1 MNITFVDL
9 KKQYTAIQDQI
20 NAAVHKVIAESA
32 FVGGKYVQT
41 FEQEFAHFCK
51 AQHCVGVGNGT
62 DALYLA
68 LWGLGIGAGD
78 EVITAANS
86 FIATSEAV
94 TMTGASVVFVDCDP
108 DTYNIDV
115 DKIEPAVTKKTKA
128 IIPVH
133 LYGQPANM
141 PKIKDIAAKYKLFI
155 IEDASQAHG
164 ATIENHRVGT
174 FGDVACFSFYPG
186 KNLGAYGDAGAIVT
200 DNEELARQCRM
211 MANHG
216 STEKYNHRFEGIN
229 SRLDGVQAAVLSVK
243 LRYLEDWTER
253 RRAYAALYRQLLK
266 DSHVICPAEMNRAR
280 HVYHLFVIRLAQRD
294 SILAAMKQRGIATGI
309 HYPIAL
315 PFLDAYGHLG
325 HRPSDFPI
333 AYQYAAE
340 ILSLPI
346 YPELER
352 DQIEY
357 VCAQLLDIQKNCEG
371 EQVNA

>member
-1 MNITFVDL
+1 MDITFIDL
-9 KKQYTAIQDQI
+9 KKQYSTIQTEID
-20 NAAVHKVIAESA
+20 AKVHNVITESA
-32 FVGGKYVQT
+32 FVGGKYVRN
-41 FEQEFAHFCK
+41 FEYEFARFCN
-51 AQHCVGVGNGT
+51 AQYCVGVGNGT
-62 DALYLA
+62 DALYIA
-68 LWGLGIGAGD
+68 LRSLGIGAGD

-94 TMTGASVVFVDCDP
+94 TMSGASVVFVDCDP
-108 DTYNIDV
+108 ETYNIDV
-115 DKIEPAVTKKTKA
+115 DKIEQAVTKKTKA

-141 PKIKDIAAKYKLFI
+141 SRVKDIAAKYKLFI

-164 ATIENHRVGT
+164 ATIDNQGVGT

-200 DNEELARQCRM
+200 NNEELALQCRM
-211 MANHG
+211 IANHG
-216 STEKYNHRFEGIN
+216 CTEKYNHRFEGIN
-229 SRLDGVQAAVLSVK
+229 SRLDGLQAAVLSVK
-243 LRYLEDWTER
+243 LRYLEDWTKR
-253 RRAYAALYRQLLK
+253 RCANAALYRQFLK
-266 DSHVICPAEMNRAR
+266 GSHVICPTEMNGLR
-280 HVYHLFVIRLAQRD
+280 HVYHLFVIRLAGRD
-294 SILAAMKQRGIATGI
+294 TIQTAMKQRGIATGI

-325 HRPSDFPI
+325 HCPADFPV

-340 ILSLPI
+340 ILSLPM

-357 VCAQLLDIQKNCEG
+357 VCAQLLDIQKNSQG

>member
-1 MNITFVDL
+1 MDIAFIDL
-9 KKQYTAIQDQI
+9 KKQYSTIQGEID
-20 NAAVHKVIAESA
+20 AKVHDVIAESA
-32 FVGGKYVQT
+32 FVGGQYVRN
-41 FEQEFAHFCK
+41 FEHEFARFCN
-51 AQHCVGVGNGT
+51 AQYCVGVGNGT
-62 DALYLA
+62 DALYIA
-68 LWGLGIGAGD
+68 LRGLGIGAGD

-94 TMTGASVVFVDCDP
+94 TMSGASVVFVDCDP
-108 DTYNIDV
+108 ETYNIDV

-141 PKIKDIAAKYKLFI
+141 SKVKDIAAKYKLFI

-164 ATIENHRVGT
+164 ATIDNQRVGT

-186 KNLGAYGDAGAIVT
+186 KNLGAYGDAGAVVT
-200 DNEELARQCRM
+200 NNEELARQCSM
-211 MANHG
+211 TVNHG
-216 STEKYNHRFEGIN
+216 CTEKYNHQFEGIN
-229 SRLDGVQAAVLSVK
+229 SRLDGIQAAVLSVK
-243 LRYLEDWTER
+243 LKYLEAWTESR
-253 RRAYAALYRQLLK
+253 RTHAALYRQILEG
-266 DSHVICPAEMNRAR
+266 SHAICPVEMNRAR
-280 HVYHLFVIRLAQRD
+280 HVYHLFVIRIAGRD
-294 SILAAMKQRGIATGI
+294 TIQAAMKQRGIATGI

-315 PFLDAYGHLG
+315 PFLDAYDHLG
-325 HRPSDFPI
+325 HHPSDFPV

-340 ILSLPI
+340 ILSLPM

-357 VCAQLLDIQKNCEG
+357 VCAQLLDIRENREV

>member
-1 MNITFVDL
+1 MNIAFVDL
-9 KKQYTAIQDQI
+9 KKQYTAIQDEI
-20 NAAVHKVIAESA
+20 NAAVHNVIAESA
-32 FVGGKYVQT
+32 FVGGKYVQA
-41 FEQEFAHFCK
+41 FEQEFAYFCN

-68 LWGLGIGAGD
+68 LWSLGIGAGD

-115 DKIEPAVTKKTKA
+115 DKIEPAITNKTKA
-128 IIPVH
+128 IIAVH

-141 PKIKDIAAKYKLFI
+141 PKVKDIAAKHKLFI

-164 ATIENHRVGT
+164 ATIDNHRVGT

-200 DNEELARQCRM
+200 NNEELARQCRM
-211 MANHG
+211 TANHG
-216 STEKYNHRFEGIN
+216 FTEKYNHRFEGIN
-229 SRLDGVQAAVLSVK
+229 SRLDGLQAAVLSVK

-253 RRAYAALYRQLLK
+253 RRANAALYRQLLK
-266 DSHVICPAEMNRAR
+266 GSHVICPVEMNRAR
-280 HVYHLFVIRLAQRD
+280 HVYHLFVVRLGDRD
-294 SILAAMKQRGIATGI
+294 TIQAAMKQGGIATGI

-315 PFLDAYGHLG
+315 PFLDAYDHLG
-325 HRPSDFPI
+325 HCPSDFPI
-333 AYQYAAE
+333 ADQYASE
-340 ILSLPI
+340 ILSLPM

-357 VCAQLLDIQKNCEG
+357 VCAQLLSNQKNSKG
-371 EQVNA
+371 ERVNA